1 MIIHCSIVNGQK
13 FSVEGHVYALGKP
26 LPLANISINNNSFG
40 TTSDLNGKYLV
51 DNLPTGNYEIKI
63 SYIGFKTLYKKI
75 KIINQIPTC
84 YHVHA
89 RVRRPD
95 VIEFAHSKGI

>member
-1 MIIHCSIVNGQK
+1 MIRKIILVMIIHCSIVNGQK

-63 SYIGFKTLYKKI
+63 SYIGFKTQYKKI
-75 KIINQIPTC
+75 KPVSYTHLTLPTIC
-84 YHVHA
+84 SV
-89 RVRRPD
+89 
-95 VIEFAHSKGI
+95 